1 MKRIIIA
8 FVGAGALAMGA
19 AAAPVTPEQAL
30 ERAAAEITPASN
42 TVGSS
47 KSYTGSSKGFATGSN
62 DTGGAAR
69 MAAAARSGQMRLAY
83 VQAAKAE
90 GETAGE
96 AAVYVFN
103 RGEGDGFLVLPADD
117 CAPAVLGYSDSGA
130 IASDEAQIPDGL
142 RYWLG
147 TLADQIA
154 WRNRNGNNQGF
165 LFNGKTNGSK
175 HVHADRQEPGID
187 KVRTDRE
194 PIPPLC
200 TTRWNQSEPYY
211 NFCPTLNQ
219 QRCYTG
225 CVATAMAQAMKYH
238 NWPET
243 GEGSN
248 SYSWGSTVLRMDF
261 SKVTFEWDAM
271 LDSYAEDNYTREE
284 ANAVANLMR
293 ACGISVNMNY
303 SPSGSGAL
311 SSAIAGALGSYFKYD
326 KSVRYEKRDF
336 YSLNDW
342 ETMIYNSLK
351 NNGPVIYNGQSYE
364 GGHSFICDGY
374 DKDGYFHFN
383 WGWGGMSDG
392 YFLLDALDPISQGIG
407 GSLSGTGFDFTQ
419 DIVLD
424 IRPDRTG
431 TSTWTPQLMAQG
443 FAIDTEKT
451 YKTGEEIT
459 TTGWI
464 VNYGP
469 ATIPA
474 ETLFG
479 MLFTGEDGSENAYP
493 YSTDTDLPINRG
505 FQNLAY
511 LSPEDLPDGKYRVTM
526 GFKIPDGEWK
536 NVLMPILTPE
546 YYTATVTGGVISFEA
561 AETPYIEADIV
572 SHSDIEVN
580 QELSIEMNVTN
591 PTASP
596 FYASIIG
603 VLVKNGEVAAEAL
616 QTPLDID
623 GGATIP
629 VSYKSTM
636 SAARRLNPGVYEFY
650 MCYTDGYMLMS
661 FTEPIEVK
669 IESGSGV
676 EELETSESDA
686 PVVYYD
692 LQGNVT
698 EPVKGAVV
706 IRRQGSK
713 TEKIVY

>member
-8 FVGAGALAMGA
+8 FVGAGALALGA

-30 ERAAAEITPASN
+30 ARAAGETSHASN
-42 TVGSS
+42 LTTGS
-47 KSYTGSSKGFATGSN
+47 TSSKGIAGNESSI
-62 DTGGAAR
+62 GAA
-69 MAAAARSGQMRLAY
+69 AKIKAAARSGQMKLAY
-83 VQAAKAE
+83 EQKA
-90 GETAGE
+90 GEE

-103 RGEGDGFLVLPADD
+103 RGERDGFLVLPADD
-117 CAPAVLGYSDSGA
+117 SAPAVLGYSDSGA
-130 IASDEAQIPDGL
+130 IASDEARMPDGL
-142 RYWLG
+142 RYWLNS
-147 TLADQIA
+147 LADQIV
-154 WRNRNGNNQGF
+154 WSR
-165 LFNGKTNGSK
+165 TNGGK
-175 HVHADRQEPGID
+175 KGVRLNHNGADSNLSGEMGSGAV
-187 KVRTDRE
+187 KVRSERE
-194 PIPPLC
+194 AIAPLC
-200 TTRWNQSEPYY
+200 ATRWNQGEPYF
-211 NFCPTLNQ
+211 NHCPAQ
-219 QRCYTG
+219 FREKCYTG

-238 NWPET
+238 SWPET

-248 SYSWGSTVLRMDF
+248 TYQWGGFRLSMDF
-261 SKVTFEWDAM
+261 SETTFDWNKM
-271 LDSYAEDNYTREE
+271 LDTYTEGNYSEEE
-284 ANAVANLMR
+284 ADAVATLMR

-303 SPSGSGAL
+303 STSGSGAQ

-342 ETMIYNSLK
+342 ETIIYNSLK
-351 NNGPVIYNGQSYE
+351 NYGPVIYNGQSYE

-407 GSLSGTGFDFTQ
+407 GSLSGTGFDFMQ
-419 DIVLD
+419 DVVLD

-431 TSTWTPQLMAQG
+431 TSTWTPQLLAQS
-443 FAIDTEKT
+443 FMIDTEET
-451 YKTGEEIT
+451 YKVGDEKGIPTI
-459 TTGWI
+459 GWI

-469 ATIPA
+469 ATLPA

-479 MLFTGEDGSENAYP
+479 MMFIGEDGSENILP
-493 YSTDTDLPINRG
+493 YSLESELTINRG
-505 FQNLAY
+505 FQNQAY
-511 LSPEDLPDGKYRVTM
+511 LTPPDLADGKYRMKMV
-526 GFKIPDGEWK
+526 FLIPESEWQ
-536 NVLMPILTPE
+536 NVRMPILSPE
-546 YYTATVTGGVISFEA
+546 YYTATVTNGVISFAE
-561 AETPYIEADIV
+561 AETPYIEAEIV
-572 SHSDIEVN
+572 SHSDIKLN
-580 QELSIEMNVTN
+580 QEFEIEMNVTN
-591 PTASP
+591 PTSMP

-603 VLVKNGEVAAEAL
+603 ALVKDNEVVAEAL

-629 VSYKSTM
+629 VSYKSTL
-636 SAARRLNPGVYEFY
+636 SAGRPRPGVYEFY
-650 MCYTDGYMLMS
+650 MCYTDGYMIMS

-669 IESGSGV
+669 IESGSAV
-676 EELETSESDA
+676 EEIETTEADA

-706 IRRQGSK
+706 IRRQGAK